1 MGIIRCPTSQDDLIM
16 NLPMDTDMNRY
27 EKPVRTPIGIT
38 GMTKPELKSSLQR
51 ELTTAAEVGR
61 EQYDL
66 TEPSRCQATD
76 MEAEGAV
83 TDAIMSIPYRCCD
96 CGIRMTTGRNS
107 ATDCDKDREPRL
119 IQTCSVRP
127 ETAPVDGGTDI
138 LRPMNNLDVPALR
151 LPVVFLK
158 LAEEARNSKVVD
170 DQPTDMRAVQPHRT
184 GQAGRI
190 LITEI
195 MNSPPVLG
203 SGAFRVS
210 KTSTEVIPDINL
222 VEPVIRSGPVAHQ
235 RDTEQPITLGVMTN
249 QGTNSSAGPVGHDV
263 MLAGR
268 MEMVDQPDLVGPHE
282 ETEQSVF
289 LGLDTDQVE
298 HFPPNKVH
306 PGVKMFHI
314 QPVADGP
321 AGPDRTCRPVGNDVL
336 HAVQDE
342 VRPLAGGPVG
352 RFPDPSS
359 LTYSK
364 MSSPDDSYQPLVT
377 GPLGTN
383 VMSASNNAGRPTA
396 GGPLGRPFSLDP
408 MGPRAMFSLGDGN
421 QPASTSPVGRPWI
434 PGQPGNQVVEPD
446 YERSTQTRRES
457 ESDTG
462 ALDSVIRTESEV
474 HTGRVNTSVAN
485 GQTNSSVV
493 SSSSDPVMY
502 GLRKQMYRTKRES
515 ESAAG
520 IPDPV
525 IRTGSKV
532 QTDGVNIGMVNGQT
546 DSSVTSP
553 SSDSGV
559 HSLGEQWENMS
570 TCSGNSGSI
579 QTIKTFYGGVASQA
593 DKQNPQDTRKV
604 VFCKGA
610 TCGENDSMSSSS
622 TDSHNSDIAAMSDF
636 SDEEDGPQG
645 EVRLNVRTECVS
657 DDSIKKESNSC
668 DRSVPDM
675 PTKGVGSNSLD
686 ANDKEYWTK
695 FRLLTR
701 QAFLLDD
708 AKLAESDYPDA
719 VKELVLK
726 SRLTIME
733 INERD
738 DTLFEQCKEGEPSDY
753 FDDECESSMPDDDFL
768 VIDWRIIRIGTII
781 GRRLSTF

>member
-1 MGIIRCPTSQDDLIM
+1 M

-27 EKPVRTPIGIT
+27 EKPVRTPVGIA
-38 GMTKPELKSSLQR
+38 GMTKPDLKSLLQR

-66 TEPSRCQATD
+66 TEPSRCQETEV
-76 MEAEGAV
+76 EAEGAV
-83 TDAIMSIPYRCCD
+83 TDAIMNIPYRCCD
-96 CGIRMTTGRNS
+96 CGIRIKTGRNS
-107 ATDCDKDREPRL
+107 ATDVDKDREPRP
-119 IQTCSVRP
+119 IQTCPLRP
-127 ETAPVDGGTDI
+127 ENAPIGGETDI

-151 LPVVFLK
+151 LPGVFLK
-158 LAEEARNSKVVD
+158 LAEEARNSKVMD
-170 DQPTDMRAVQPHRT
+170 DQPNDMRAVQPHQT
-184 GQAGRI
+184 GQAGRV

-195 MNSPPVLG
+195 MDSTPVLG

-222 VEPVIRSGPVAHQ
+222 VEPVIRSGPVGHQ
-235 RDTEQPITLGVMTN
+235 RDTEQLITLGVMTN
-249 QGTNSSAGPVGHDV
+249 RGTNSPTGSVGHDV

-268 MEMVDQPDLVGPHE
+268 MEMVDQPDPVGPHE

-289 LGLDTDQVE
+289 LGLDADQVE

-321 AGPDRTCRPVGNDVL
+321 AGLDRTRRPVGNDVL

-342 VRPLAGGPVG
+342 VRPSAGGPVG

-359 LTYSK
+359 LIYSK

-377 GPLGTN
+377 GPLGAN
-383 VMSASNNAGRPTA
+383 VMSASNDAGRPTA

-408 MGPRAMFSLGDGN
+408 MGPRAMLSLGDGN
-421 QPASTSPVGRPWI
+421 QPASISPVGRPWI
-434 PGQPGNQVVEPD
+434 PGQPGNQVVEPE
-446 YERSTQTRRES
+446 YERSTQTRSES

-462 ALDSVIRTESEV
+462 ALDSVIRTEGEV

-485 GQTNSSVV
+485 GQTDSSVV
-493 SSSSDPVMY
+493 PSSSDPVMY
-502 GLRKQMYRTKRES
+502 GPGKQMYRTERGS
-515 ESAAG
+515 ESAADM
-520 IPDPV
+520 PDPV
-525 IRTGSKV
+525 IRTGSGV
-532 QTDGVNIGMVNGQT
+532 QTDGVNIDMVDGQT
-546 DSSVTSP
+546 DSSIASP

-559 HSLGEQWENMS
+559 HSLGEQWDNMS

-604 VFCKGA
+604 VFCKGE
-610 TCGENDSMSSSS
+610 TCGENDSMSYLS

-636 SDEEDGPQG
+636 SDDEDGPQG
-645 EVRLNVRTECVS
+645 EVRPNIRTECVS

-675 PTKGVGSNSLD
+675 PTKGIGSNSLD
-686 ANDKEYWTK
+686 PNDTEYWTK

-708 AKLAESDYPDA
+708 VKLSESDYPDA

-738 DTLFEQCKEGEPSDY
+738 DTWLEQCKEGRR
-753 FDDECESSMPDDDFL
+753 
-768 VIDWRIIRIGTII
+768 VIILMMNASRACRMMIFMTDWRIMRIGTII